1 MAWYDK
7 YLSIYGK
14 PLNEVPLDIVI
25 EIKNQLVSLQSI
37 DPLVS
42 IVVSAYNEEKRLAA
56 CLWSLSDIII
66 QMTKQKMCLKH

>member
-25 EIKNQLVSLQSI
+25 EIKNQLVSLQ
-37 DPLVS
+37 
-42 IVVSAYNEEKRLAA
+42 K
-56 CLWSLSDIII
+56 
-66 QMTKQKMCLKH
+66 